1 MAAADAAQCDL
12 CAIAR
17 AIAIRGNAVQFELT
31 DIDEGT
37 TLIRPG
43 VRLDALGV
51 GRVEALLLAAVT
63 SARPRILIDLSGV
76 DFIASMGIHMLV
88 STARTAQTHG
98 SYLALF
104 GAQPLVARVFEQT
117 ALARVMTIVTDR
129 EAALKATSTAH

>member
-1 MAAADAAQCDL
+1 VAAADAAQCDL
-12 CAIAR
+12 CAIAL
-17 AIAIRGNAVQFELT
+17 AIAIQGNAVQFELT

-88 STARTAQTHG
+88 SAARTAQTHG

-129 EAALKATSTAH
+129 EAALKATSPAH

>member
-12 CAIAR
+12 CAIAL
-17 AIAIRGNAVQFELT
+17 AIAIQGNAVQFELT

-88 STARTAQTHG
+88 SAARTAQTHG

>member
-1 MAAADAAQCDL
+1 MRS

-17 AIAIRGNAVQFELT
+17 DIAIQGNAVQFELT

-51 GRVEALLLAAVT
+51 GRVESLLLAAVT

-88 STARTAQTHG
+88 SAARAAQTHG

-129 EAALKATSTAH
+129 EAALKATSTAQ